1 MKNNR
6 PLAVAALVLAT
17 LAGLI
22 VGDNLRSPF
31 PIPLGAPVYLEY
43 TVQPLDD
50 GIYII
55 TDRAAVEQ
63 VLACLNETGA
73 GIREFDRSGP
83 SLLERDYEVRFLR
96 PDGKWFSMLVWE
108 EGALELRGRE
118 TWVVRTDTGPLCA
131 LLEKILLARSSGALE

>member
-31 PIPLGAPVYLEY
+31 PIPLGAAVYLEY

-118 TWVVRTDTGPLCA
+118 T
-131 LLEKILLARSSGALE
+131 

>member
-31 PIPLGAPVYLEY
+31 PIPLGAAVYLEY
-43 TVQPLDD
+43 TVQPLDG

-131 LLEKILLARSSGALE
+131 VLEKILLARGSGARE

>member
-31 PIPLGAPVYLEY
+31 PIPRGAAVYLEY

-131 LLEKILLARSSGALE
+131 LLEKILLARGSGARE

>member
-31 PIPLGAPVYLEY
+31 PIPMGAAVYLEY

-131 LLEKILLARSSGALE
+131 LLEKILLARGSGARE